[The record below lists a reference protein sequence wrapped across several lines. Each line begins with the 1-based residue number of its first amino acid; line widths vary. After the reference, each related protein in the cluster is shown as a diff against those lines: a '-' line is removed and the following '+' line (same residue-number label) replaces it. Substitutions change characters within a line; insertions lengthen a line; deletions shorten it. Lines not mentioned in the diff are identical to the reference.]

1 MASCLGIYIDKNI
14 IKYAKITKSKSELKV
29 DAFGIKIYS
38 NLQDTLEQILS
49 ETFSFKDPISV
60 NITDEMYNYFYM
72 SDLLNK
78 KDLGKA
84 IDTAFESLCVDKQF
98 NPNALEARY
107 TIVNDQ
113 NDKSKIKVIHVSENK
128 MKINKVLQDFD
139 GKRLENITPIAL
151 TIPNIAPT
159 HEKENAL
166 IVNIEDIT
174 NVTTLVGA
182 KIYDVQNIP
191 VGAAQILDTI
201 NSKENSY
208 LKAYEICKN
217 TTIYTMEGKDLQEQ
231 ESKYLEDIVPTLYS
245 IASQVKEI
253 IAASLFK
260 INKVYITGTAS
271 VINNIDLYFEEILGG
286 VECEILKPFFIEDS
300 PKVNMKDYIEVN
312 SAISLAL
319 QGLEFGL
326 KNINFNKKSFG
337 EQLKAALSSDITFG
351 KSKGKDNGKSKININ
366 INLNSPKVKQWIM
379 RDFAGVLI
387 LLVVYAGIASYIN
400 YELEAKQKSLDET
413 KNDINKQI
421 SLINSDKSKIDAKT
435 SEYST
440 LVTNLQNASDEVND
454 KNAYK
459 NAITTLLSEIMYVIP
474 KEVQLTSIENPSGK
488 KIIINAQSAKYEQ
501 LAYFKALLKS
511 KAVLEP
517 TSVVSSEA
525 TKDNSVVKIVIEGE
539 LPWKIF
545 WFQ

>member
-245 IASQVKEI
+245 IANQVKEI

-260 INKVYITGTAS
+260 INKVYLTGTAS

-312 SAISLAL
+312 SAIALAL

-351 KSKGKDNGKSKININ
+351 KSKGKDNGKSKIN

-539 LPWKIF
+539 LP
-545 WFQ
+545 